1 MVDQTGNRG
10 IVETGERP
18 APWGLAAALA
28 LFVLALLLAVFLG
41 RPPAAKPESAPPAE
55 VSAGRI
61 QGVLR
66 DLLGDGAPHPVG
78 SPANARV
85 RERILAQLR
94 SLGYSPEVQEAVAC
108 TSSGNCAR
116 VSNVL
121 ARLPGREP
129 GRSVLLMAHYDS
141 VPAGPGV
148 SDDMAGVAS
157 ILEVARVL
165 KTAPPLRH
173 GVLFLLDEGEEA
185 GLLGAKAFVEHS
197 PAMAEVGAVVNL
209 EARGTGGPS
218 LMFETSGADAWMLS
232 AFAARASRPFT
243 SSLFSTIYQYMP
255 NNTDLTLFKRL
266 QMPGLNFAFI
276 ENPTQY
282 HSPLDNL
289 ADVSPGS
296 LQHHGDNA
304 LAAVR
309 GLAEADL
316 ANPPEGRAVF
326 FDLLHT
332 VVVRWPAGLSPLLGL
347 LALALTLAA
356 AFLARRRGLAV
367 WGGSFMLGLASPLA
381 ILLFVLVL
389 AFVFQMLIAGAF
401 PRPWVAHPG
410 PAIAAFWLLAFGGGV
425 GLAGLMG
432 RRVSLPGLWAGVW
445 TSWSLLGLLLGIFLP
460 GMSYLFVAPA
470 LVAGVCGLALA
481 GSAAGRTLAA
491 VLPFLMAALLW
502 LPLLSSLYLGLGL
515 LGLLATA
522 VLLGLVFSTLTPL
535 MSGAGPLWRR
545 WLPLTALALAVVCL
559 VWARVSPPF
568 SPVSPH
574 SIDVLLHKDALSGET
589 RWVLE
594 MSGPPLPPAIRQAAS
609 FGQTRV
615 PPYPWSPPFGRSFT
629 APAPP
634 LAAPG
639 PELAV
644 LADSIVDGK
653 RHLRLR
659 LTSPRGAP
667 VATVFIPNAAQVESL
682 QVDGETVPMGGDT
695 AKGGAARRPRR
706 TPRGWRDVTYHTLPP
721 QGGVLDVVLGSREPA
736 DWYVVDRSY
745 ELPASAQGL
754 LAARA
759 KTAEGTLQD
768 GDRTLVSRKVR
779 I

>member
-1 MVDQTGNRG
+1 MVDQTGTRS
-10 IVETGERP
+10 IVETSERP
-18 APWGLAAALA
+18 AGWGPAAALA
-28 LFVLALLLAVFLG
+28 LFALALLLSIFLG

-55 VSAGRI
+55 FSAGRARA
-61 QGVLR
+61 VLR

-85 RERILAQLR
+85 RERILGQLR

-108 TSSGNCAR
+108 TSTANCAR

-148 SDDMAGVAS
+148 GDDMAGVAA

-173 GVLFLLDEGEEA
+173 GVLLLLDEGEEP

-197 PAMAEVGAVVNL
+197 PALAEVGAVVNL

-218 LMFETSGADAWMLS
+218 LMFETSGEDAWMLS
-232 AFAARASRPFT
+232 AFAARAPRPFT

-266 QMPGLNFAFI
+266 QVPGLNFAFI

-282 HSPLDNL
+282 HSSLDNL

-316 ANPPEGRAVF
+316 ANPPKGRAVF
-326 FDLLHT
+326 FDVLHA

-367 WGGSFMLGLASPLA
+367 WGGSFVLGLSAPLA

-389 AFVFQMLIAGAF
+389 AVVFQMLIAGAF
-401 PRPWVAHPG
+401 QGPWVAHPG
-410 PAIAAFWLLAFGGGV
+410 PAIAVFWLLAFGGGV

-460 GMSYLFVAPA
+460 GMSYLFVVPA

-491 VLPFLMAALLW
+491 VLPFFVAAVLW

-515 LGLLATA
+515 MGLLVTA
-522 VLLGLVFSTLTPL
+522 VLLGLVFSALTPL
-535 MSGAGPLWRR
+535 MSGASPLWRR

-568 SPVSPH
+568 SPSSPH
-574 SIDVLLHKDALSGET
+574 GVDVLLHKDALSGES

-594 MSGPPLPPAIRQAAS
+594 MNGPPLPPAMRQAAA
-609 FGQTRV
+609 FGQKPG
-615 PPYPWSPPFGRSFT
+615 PPYPWSPPFARSFT

-659 LTSPRGAP
+659 LTSPRGAL
-667 VATVFIPNAAQVESL
+667 VATVLIPNVAQVESL
-682 QVDGETVPMGGDT
+682 QIDGETVPMGGD
-695 AKGGAARRPRR
+695 GQRGAERRPRR
-706 TPRGWRDVTYHTLPP
+706 TPQGWQAVIYHTLPP

-759 KTAEGTLQD
+759 KAAAVTLQD